1 MQKGTSF
8 FTGKA
13 SEDIATTS
21 VRTSS
26 TDFEYGL
33 RVRTSSTDFE
43 YGLRVRTSKDKD
55 TYGYI
60 YVHMDTHGYIE
71 WIHMGAQEPGCGTKL
86 AAGPWGGGGGP
97 GSHGPWP
104 CPGSLGPWPCPWALA
119 LALSMGP
126 GPRRQFC
133 ATAWLLGPHMY
144 PFYVSMCVHMY
155 IDVSICIL
163 FIFLTRSMSK
173 SKIVSSYLVSRS
185 RNR

>member
-1 MQKGTSF
+1 MDTSM
-8 FTGKA
+8 
-13 SEDIATTS
+13 
-21 VRTSS
+21 
-26 TDFEYGL
+26 
-33 RVRTSSTDFE
+33 
-43 YGLRVRTSKDKD
+43 
-55 TYGYI
+55 YI
-60 YVHMDTHGYIE
+60 WTHMDTQNGYI
-71 WIHMGAQEPGCGTKL
+71 WGPKSQAVAQNWRRGPGV
-86 AAGPWGGGGGP
+86 GGGGP

-173 SKIVSSYLVSRS
+173 SKIVSSYLASKSENGLIKSSRQVSRPDS
-185 RNR
+185 LFFVLKNVFFIYFLEAGGGKNNSPIKSGAPKVGLIGALSAP